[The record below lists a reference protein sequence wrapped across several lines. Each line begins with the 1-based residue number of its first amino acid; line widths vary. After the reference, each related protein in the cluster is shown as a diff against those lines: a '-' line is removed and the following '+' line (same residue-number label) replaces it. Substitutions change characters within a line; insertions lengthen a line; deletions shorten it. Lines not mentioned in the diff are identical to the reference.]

1 MERKTENNHNGVAAS
16 EKKSS
21 PFFRFQLTAFIATI
35 VDFLITILVKE
46 LTSLHYSWAVAIG
59 AACGAITAF
68 SINRYLVFQSLQ
80 THPAQQ
86 AIRYLLVVIGSI
98 VLNTFGTYLVT
109 ENFHSQYLIS
119 KAIIAILVGFTYS
132 YHFSKRFVFYV

>member
-1 MERKTENNHNGVAAS
+1 MENKTENIHRRVVEP

-21 PFFRFQLTAFIATI
+21 SFFRFQLTAFIATI
-35 VDFLITILVKE
+35 VDFLMTILVKE
-46 LTSLHYSWAVAIG
+46 LTALHYSWAVAIG
-59 AACGAITAF
+59 AGCGAITAF
-68 SINRYLVFQSLQ
+68 SINRYWVFQSLQ
-80 THPAQQ
+80 LHPVQQ

-109 ENFHSQYLIS
+109 ENFHSPYLIS